1 MFKSHSKEVLE
12 LSLAMIELGLN
23 LRAIGGDEPVSERWD
38 LGDSCEYQGVWMEVR
53 GPNKMHLYEWVQVC
67 VHVCICV
74 HVCVNVE
81 SPENICQNVYSDAL
95 SGQ

>member
-1 MFKSHSKEVLE
+1 
-12 LSLAMIELGLN
+12 
-23 LRAIGGDEPVSERWD
+23 
-38 LGDSCEYQGVWMEVR
+38 
-53 GPNKMHLYEWVQVC
+53 MHLYEWVQVC